1 MAQYAQMMM
10 VRRLLLS
17 GTQASFRTIQCVRQ
31 HIAIRAAPTARRN
44 SMTLL
49 STPMSGITSPGDPS
63 TKTSEQSFE
72 ICSPP
77 TSLAHARPMDGP
89 NG

>member
-1 MAQYAQMMM
+1 
-10 VRRLLLS
+10 
-17 GTQASFRTIQCVRQ
+17 
-31 HIAIRAAPTARRN
+31 
-44 SMTLL
+44 MTLL